1 MKYWKPILLVLWMV
15 GLVLLLVFYIIPQE
29 ERLQNDTIEKLEQEN
44 ENLAHR
50 NATLDEEILHLKKE
64 TDSLA
69 THISLSE
76 QTIKKLETQLYEKLD
91 RINAMSAMD
100 LHEYIAGFKTDS
112 TGFQKR

>member
-15 GLVLLLVFYIIPQE
+15 GLILLLVFYIIPQE
-29 ERLQNDTIEKLEQEN
+29 VRLQNYTIEKLEQEN
-44 ENLAHR
+44 ESLVLR
-50 NATLDEEILHLKKE
+50 NVTLDEEILQLKKQ
-64 TDSLA
+64 TDSL
-69 THISLSE
+69 TSHISLSE

-100 LHEYIAGFKTDS
+100 LHEYFAGFKTDS

>member
-44 ENLAHR
+44 ERLVLR
-50 NATLDEEILHLKKE
+50 NVTLDEEILQLKKE
-64 TDSLA
+64 SDSLT

-100 LHEYIAGFKTDS
+100 LQEYFAGFKTDS

>member
-1 MKYWKPILLVLWMV
+1 MKFWKPFLLVLWIA
-15 GLVLLLVFYIIPQE
+15 GILVLLIFYIIPQE
-29 ERLQNDTIEKLEQEN
+29 ERLQNDTIEKLEQKN
-44 ENLAHR
+44 ESLAHR
-50 NATLDEEILHLKKE
+50 NATLDEEILQLKKE

-100 LHEYIAGFKTDS
+100 LHEYFAGFKTDS

>member
-44 ENLAHR
+44 ESLAHR
-50 NATLDEEILHLKKE
+50 NATLDEEILELKKE

-76 QTIKKLETQLYEKLD
+76 QIIKKLETQLYEKLD

-100 LHEYIAGFKTDS
+100 LHEYFAGFKTDS

>member
-1 MKYWKPILLVLWMV
+1 MNYWKPILLVLWMV

-29 ERLQNDTIEKLEQEN
+29 ERLQNDTIEKLEQKN
-44 ENLAHR
+44 ESLAHR
-50 NATLDEEILHLKKE
+50 NATLDEEILQLKKE

-100 LHEYIAGFKTDS
+100 LHEYFAGFKTDS
-112 TGFQKR
+112 KRFQKR

>member
-15 GLVLLLVFYIIPQE
+15 GLVLLLVFYIIPKE
-29 ERLQNDTIEKLEQEN
+29 ERLQNDTIEKLEKEN
-44 ENLAHR
+44 ESLVLR
-50 NATLDEEILHLKKE
+50 NATLDEEILQLKKE

-69 THISLSE
+69 AHISLSE

-91 RINAMSAMD
+91 RINAMSAME
-100 LHEYIAGFKTDS
+100 LHEYFAGFKTDS